1 MSIRRN
7 TIWNFLGSI
16 APMLL
21 GFATIPYL
29 INKIDLEAFGV
40 LTLVWALIGYF
51 SVFDFGV
58 GRALTHQVSS
68 YRASP
73 VGDRLPAI
81 VKNGLLA
88 VAAFGVVGGL
98 ALFAT
103 AHQFGYEWLNVN
115 ETLRQSTTNCLLIA
129 AVGIPLATVVTG
141 LRGVLE
147 GFEDF
152 RTANI
157 LRVMLG
163 CANFGLP
170 ALSVMFLGPSL
181 EYIVASLVVARVVIL
196 IAHWRTVDARVSL
209 WGRDYSVDGKTMKS
223 LLCFGVWMTLSNL
236 IGPLMVT
243 ADRFIISFLLGAGVV
258 AYYTV
263 PFDVIVRLLVIPA
276 ALTSALF
283 PRFAHLFSSRK
294 DELLRVYGKGL
305 ATMLTVMLPLCLILG
320 LGAYPGLALWLGK
333 EFAEKS
339 WLIASIL
346 SIGLL
351 FNGMA
356 QIAHAA
362 VQAAGG
368 VKATALLHALE
379 FCLYV
384 PFLFAALEFF
394 GLVGAAS
401 VWVGRVLFDLLVL
414 LVIARRKMV

>member
-1 MSIRRN
+1 MSIRKN

-40 LTLVWALIGYF
+40 LTLIWALVGYF
-51 SVFDFGV
+51 SVFDFGI
-58 GRALTHQVSS
+58 GRALTRQVSS

-73 VGDRLPAI
+73 MGDGLPAI

-88 VAAFGVVGGL
+88 VAVFGVVGGVVL
-98 ALFAT
+98 SAT
-103 AHQFGYEWLNVN
+103 AHQFGYGWLNVN
-115 ETLRQSTTNCLLIA
+115 ETLRQSATNCLLIA

-152 RTANI
+152 RTVNI
-157 LRVMLG
+157 LRVVLG

-170 ALSVMFLGPSL
+170 ALSAMFLGPSL
-181 EYIVASLVVARVVIL
+181 EYMVASLVIARVVIL
-196 IAHWRTVDARVSL
+196 IAHWRAVDVRVST
-209 WGRDYSVDGKTMKS
+209 WGRDYSVDGKTMKG
-223 LLCFGVWMTLSNL
+223 LLSFGAWMTLSNL
-236 IGPLMVT
+236 ISPLMVT
-243 ADRFIISFLLGAGVV
+243 ADRFIISYLLGAGVV

-276 ALTSALF
+276 ALTAALF
-283 PRFAHLFSSRK
+283 PRFAHLFSTRR
-294 DELLRVYGKGL
+294 DELVRVYRKGL
-305 ATMLTVMLPLCLILG
+305 AAMLTIMLPLCLILA
-320 LGAYPGLALWLGK
+320 LGAYAGLTLWLGK
-333 EFAEKS
+333 AFAEKS